1 MGGLRPFPAQ
11 GDSIT
16 SSFVSIA
23 WFVDQMQEE
32 GHKQLGRVAA
42 MLHLLLLLGITVL
55 GAMTVAL
62 ASSTKLDKAQWREL
76 LR

>member
-1 MGGLRPFPAQ
+1 
-11 GDSIT
+11 
-16 SSFVSIA
+16 
-23 WFVDQMQEE
+23 MQEE